1 MIKLFKPE
9 DFNVWVNDH
18 PYYKSGDPLLLDV
31 LDERIAKAANHILQR
46 EVEKWPDELAFNFD
60 GRLVL
65 LDKEDWLDVISKE
78 IKFVNE
84 RPCFNQ
90 DGKTIYL
97 YRHILK
103 ADEGIVVDHINGNP
117 LDNRKSNL
125 RLCSQAENCYNSA
138 KRSGAKSKYKG
149 VSIRDEAKPFRARLH
164 KDGKEYHLG
173 SFETEIEAA
182 IAYDVKAKEM
192 FGEFA
197 RLNFGLAFI
206 EEIKKECTKHEP
218 KAICGV
224 KDNKWFT
231 AGHRC
236 IHCDKDIVAE
246 WKAL

>member
-1 MIKLFKPE
+1 MMKLFKPE
-9 DFNVWVNDH
+9 DFIF
-18 PYYKSGDPLLLDV
+18 PETMS
-31 LDERIAKAANHILQR
+31 AAYLPDRAASLANEILQR

-206 EEIKKECTKHEP
+206 EEIKKEPCKHEP
-218 KAICGV
+218 KRNFQNGAEMLPEPKCYHCGV
-224 KDNKWFT
+224 KL
-231 AGHRC
+231 
-236 IHCDKDIVAE
+236 VAE
-246 WKAL
+246 WKEA